1 MSEKHIDEA
10 TGTATTGH
18 VWDGIRE
25 LDTPM
30 PRWWVW
36 VFLATVVWSAVYVVL
51 YPAIPGLASNT
62 KGALGWSSRGDV
74 AADIETARAAQ
85 SGFRDR
91 IAAASFD
98 EIIAQ
103 DDLFQFAVSAGRS
116 AFQVN
121 CIQCHGTGA
130 AGGPGFPNLQ
140 DDEWI
145 WGAKIDDIAFTITH
159 GIRNGGDEAR
169 DSLMPSFGADE
180 LLDSAAIE
188 NVSAYVLSLSNS
200 PVEKG
205 DAAAGQVVF
214 AENCASC
221 HGDNA
226 EGLPE
231 MGAPRLADAIW
242 LYGGS
247 QAQLIAQINKPRH
260 GVMPAWGPRL
270 GEVTVKELATYVYSL
285 GGATR

>member
-36 VFLATVVWSAVYVVL
+36 VFIATIIWAAVYVVL
-51 YPAIPGLASNT
+51 YPAIPGWSSNT
-62 KGALGWSSRGDV
+62 KGVLGWSSRGDV
-74 AADIETARAAQ
+74 ATDIETAKAAQ

-98 EIIAQ
+98 DIIAQ

-169 DSLMPSFGADE
+169 DALMPSFGADE
-180 LLDSAAIE
+180 LLDAAAID
-188 NVSAYVLSLSNS
+188 NVTAYVLSLSGGA
-200 PVEKG
+200 VEKG
-205 DAAAGQVVF
+205 DAAAGQTVF

-221 HGDNA
+221 HGENA
-226 EGLPE
+226 EGLPDT
-231 MGAPRLADAIW
+231 GAPALNNAVW

-247 QAQLIAQINKPRH
+247 QAQLIAQTNKPRH

-270 GEVTVKELATYVYSL
+270 GDVAVKSLATYVYSL
-285 GGATR
+285 GGAVR